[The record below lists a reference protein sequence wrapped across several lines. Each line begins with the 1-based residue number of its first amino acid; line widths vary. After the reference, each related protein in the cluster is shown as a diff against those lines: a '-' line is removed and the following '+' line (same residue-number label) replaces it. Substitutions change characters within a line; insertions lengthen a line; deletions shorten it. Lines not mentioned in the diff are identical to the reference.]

1 MRDPP
6 DREPPSMRDVRRS
19 ALVPHTPAQMYALV
33 NDVARYPEFV
43 PWCRSARI
51 GAETPDSITATVEI
65 ARGGVSM
72 ALTTRNTMHPGER
85 IDMTLVDGPLRS
97 FRGTWR
103 FVPIR
108 AAETGGG
115 EGELRGCRVEL
126 EVSFGFKSAAL
137 GVLLGPLFESS
148 WDSLVDA
155 FVRRA
160 RQVYGD

>member
-1 MRDPP
+1 M
-6 DREPPSMRDVRRS
+6 EPPSMREVRRS
-19 ALVPHTPAQMYALV
+19 ALVPHTPTQMYALV

-43 PWCRSARI
+43 PWCPAARI
-51 GAETPDSITATVEI
+51 HAETADSVTATLEI
-65 ARGGVSM
+65 ARGGVSTR
-72 ALTTRNTMHPGER
+72 LVTRNTMRPGER
-85 IDMTLVDGPLRS
+85 IDMALVDGPLRS

-108 AAETGGG
+108 ATDPGGG

-126 EVSFGFKSAAL
+126 EVFFEFMGAAL
-137 GVLLGPLFESS
+137 SVLLGPLFESS

-155 FVRRA
+155 FVSRA